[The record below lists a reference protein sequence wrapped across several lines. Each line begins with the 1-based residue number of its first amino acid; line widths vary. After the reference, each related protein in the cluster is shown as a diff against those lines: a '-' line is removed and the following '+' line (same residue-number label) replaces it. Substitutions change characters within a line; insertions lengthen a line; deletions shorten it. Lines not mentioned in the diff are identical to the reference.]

1 MSGQGSEE
9 RPLPASKKK
18 LDDARKKGQVATSR
32 DMVGGAGLAFVL
44 GGVLLGAGGAIGAAT
59 SMFDAAGEGVA
70 MLARGEGLAP
80 GMERSRQAI
89 GDAAFATAL
98 PAMGLALT
106 GALLAGLAVL
116 RGVPFSA
123 DPVKPRL
130 EKLNPVEGFKRLFS
144 IRALVELVKSLVKAV
159 LLALLLVVLLAGGLG
174 ALVAVPACGMPCV
187 QGVVA
192 GLGGPMLAAA
202 ALLFLVAG
210 LADVGLQAWLFRR
223 DMRMSVT
230 EQKRERKEMEGDPQ
244 LRNARRRLMRE
255 AAALPRIRLGLDRA
269 TLLLAGED
277 AAIGLRF
284 VRGETPVPIVVARAE
299 GPRASSLRSQAAA
312 AGIRVAEE
320 PELVAGLIRRAPPG
334 SPIPQDSFTAV
345 AGALVR
351 AGAL

>member
-1 MSGQGSEE
+1 
-9 RPLPASKKK
+9 
-18 LDDARKKGQVATSR
+18 
-32 DMVGGAGLAFVL
+32 
-44 GGVLLGAGGAIGAAT
+44 
-59 SMFDAAGEGVA
+59 
-70 MLARGEGLAP
+70 
-80 GMERSRQAI
+80 
-89 GDAAFATAL
+89 
-98 PAMGLALT
+98 
-106 GALLAGLAVL
+106 
-116 RGVPFSA
+116 
-123 DPVKPRL
+123 
-130 EKLNPVEGFKRLFS
+130 
-144 IRALVELVKSLVKAV
+144 
-159 LLALLLVVLLAGGLG
+159 
-174 ALVAVPACGMPCV
+174 
-187 QGVVA
+187 
-192 GLGGPMLAAA
+192 
-202 ALLFLVAG
+202 
-210 LADVGLQAWLFRR
+210 
-223 DMRMSVT
+223 
-230 EQKRERKEMEGDPQ
+230 MEGDPQ